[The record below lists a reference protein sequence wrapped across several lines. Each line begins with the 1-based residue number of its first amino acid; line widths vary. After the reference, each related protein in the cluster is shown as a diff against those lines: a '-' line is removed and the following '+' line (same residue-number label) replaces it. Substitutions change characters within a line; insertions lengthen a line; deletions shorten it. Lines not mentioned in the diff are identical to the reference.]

1 MCRTGG
7 SSWLA
12 GSLMPGPL
20 EWAPGR
26 QAEPSLVM
34 GRWVGEESWAGRTG
48 NSAERGQEG
57 AMAWKLSC
65 PTLPPPLSTILR
77 GPCQLN
83 DVTESTAK
91 PGCLDLAQPVFG
103 LTEPSSCPRIPY
115 LSHPNPQEWLQSLQ
129 GERWEGKCKLGV
141 VALGPSS
148 NCIAMSNSFVN
159 PINIGV
165 YYVMST
171 VLEIRDKKWTTS
183 AIKKLWGESGIVTIS
198 PR

>member
-1 MCRTGG
+1 MSRTGG

-20 EWAPGR
+20 EWALGR

-65 PTLPPPLSTILR
+65 PPLPSPLPTILR

-83 DVTESTAK
+83 HVTESTAK
-91 PGCLDLAQPVFG
+91 PGCW
-103 LTEPSSCPRIPY
+103 
-115 LSHPNPQEWLQSLQ
+115 LSPACCWAHRAFLLPTHSLSVPPQTP
-129 GERWEGKCKLGV
+129 GV
-141 VALGPSS
+141 TSV
-148 NCIAMSNSFVN
+148 
-159 PINIGV
+159 
-165 YYVMST
+165 ST
-171 VLEIRDKKWTTS
+171 GWAVGRKEQT
-183 AIKKLWGESGIVTIS
+183 GGGS
-198 PR
+198 PGSRF